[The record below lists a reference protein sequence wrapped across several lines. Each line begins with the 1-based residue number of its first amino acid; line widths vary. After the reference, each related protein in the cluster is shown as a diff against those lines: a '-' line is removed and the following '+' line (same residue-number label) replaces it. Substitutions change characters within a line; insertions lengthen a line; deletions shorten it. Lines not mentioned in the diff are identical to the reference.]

1 MAFSYSFH
9 MSAKSHAVNTIG
21 KVTQVSRHNLREY
34 ESKDYDKSQIE
45 ILRGSDS
52 SILDD
57 VKRIYHDEFDE
68 PVKRYNEGKRAD
80 RQIEDYLQHVSDSR
94 SDVACEFIIQV
105 GDKDFWENK
114 TMDERKQMTFIFRD
128 QLRAL
133 EKLVPE
139 LKVASAVIHYDES
152 SPHIHVVGVPVAE
165 GYKKGLE
172 KQVAKTKVFTKERL
186 SYLQDKLREN
196 AERGMQLPENQNLFA
211 EHALKPKEK
220 GRNKD
225 IPKHVLEE
233 YEKKKAEIAKLDEK
247 IQSRKDKIKE
257 LNKEGKGVVAELNQ
271 NITELGKTKKKL
283 DNANDELKAILDEK
297 ARASEIKGSGLLA
310 ALSGEETVS
319 YHKNMLESTRNIG
332 TEAWQRN
339 RDTVEK
345 LDAIVDREEAVK
357 KKEAE
362 INPLWED
369 ADKAKK
375 QYEYLQ
381 RSQERLIEDRAKVL
395 SQRRIDA
402 FKRKVLN
409 FLDRVAPSIKTLL
422 EEFLK
427 KEDRDISR

>member
-114 TMDERKQMTFIFRD
+114 TMDEKRQMTFIFKD

-152 SPHIHVVGVPVAE
+152 SPHMHVVGVPVAE

-196 AERGMQLPENQNLFA
+196 AEKGMKLPENQNLFA
-211 EHALKPKEK
+211 EHELKPKEK

-225 IPKHVLEE
+225 LP
-233 YEKKKAEIAKLDEK
+233 KKALAEYNENLQEIAQKTVNDIKQQIDQIEVPEEPKDTFGKREFYAVNSMLTALGNASKNEPIGTDKNGKPVMEVKFRIGKEILDDWINLLTRLKDLMNIYKAKEKAVQKIAETKASAREKLN
-247 IQSRKDKIKE
+247 IKQMIVK
-257 LNKEGKGVVAELNQ
+257 NKEQMK
-271 NITELGKTKKKL
+271 
-283 DNANDELKAILDEK
+283 D
-297 ARASEIKGSGLLA
+297 
-310 ALSGEETVS
+310 
-319 YHKNMLESTRNIG
+319 
-332 TEAWQRN
+332 
-339 RDTVEK
+339 
-345 LDAIVDREEAVK
+345 
-357 KKEAE
+357 
-362 INPLWED
+362 IN
-369 ADKAKK
+369 
-375 QYEYLQ
+375 
-381 RSQERLIEDRAKVL
+381 
-395 SQRRIDA
+395 
-402 FKRKVLN
+402 
-409 FLDRVAPSIKTLL
+409 APSDPSKS
-422 EEFLK
+422 K
-427 KEDRDISR
+427 KHEQSL

>member
-114 TMDERKQMTFIFRD
+114 TMDEKRQMTFIFKD

-152 SPHIHVVGVPVAE
+152 SPHMHVVGVPVAE

-196 AERGMQLPENQNLFA
+196 AEKGMKLPENQNLFDKH
-211 EHALKPKEK
+211 ELKPKEK

-225 IPKHVLEE
+225 LP
-233 YEKKKAEIAKLDEK
+233 KKALAEYNENLQEIAQNTVNDIKQQIDQIKVPEEPKDTFGKPEFHAVNSMITALDSASKTAPVGEDKDGNPLIEVKFRITKDFLGNWINLLTRLKDLMNIYKAKEK
-247 IQSRKDKIKE
+247 AVQKIKE
-257 LNKEGKGVVAELNQ
+257 VTTAAKEKVSVKG
-271 NITELGKTKKKL
+271 
-283 DNANDELKAILDEK
+283 
-297 ARASEIKGSGLLA
+297 
-310 ALSGEETVS
+310 
-319 YHKNMLESTRNIG
+319 MLEKYQAISKER
-332 TEAWQRN
+332 EKQRQAQGLIPEHKK
-339 RDTVEK
+339 D
-345 LDAIVDREEAVK
+345 DR
-357 KKEAE
+357 
-362 INPLWED
+362 
-369 ADKAKK
+369 
-375 QYEYLQ
+375 
-381 RSQERLIEDRAKVL
+381 
-395 SQRRIDA
+395 
-402 FKRKVLN
+402 
-409 FLDRVAPSIKTLL
+409 
-422 EEFLK
+422 
-427 KEDRDISR
+427 SR

>member
-114 TMDERKQMTFIFRD
+114 TMDEKRQMTFIFKD

-152 SPHIHVVGVPVAE
+152 SPHMHVVGVPVAE

-196 AERGMQLPENQNLFA
+196 AEKGMKLPENQNLFDKH
-211 EHALKPKEK
+211 ELKPKEK

-225 IPKHVLEE
+225 LP
-233 YEKKKAEIAKLDEK
+233 KKALAEYNENLQEIAQNTVNDIKQQIDQIKVPEEPKDKFGKTEFHAVNSMITVLDSASKKDPVGEDKDGNPLIEVKFKITKDFLGKWINLLTRLKDLMDIYKAKEK
-247 IQSRKDKIKE
+247 AVQKIKE
-257 LNKEGKGVVAELNQ
+257 VTTAAKEKVSVKG
-271 NITELGKTKKKL
+271 
-283 DNANDELKAILDEK
+283 
-297 ARASEIKGSGLLA
+297 
-310 ALSGEETVS
+310 
-319 YHKNMLESTRNIG
+319 MLEKYQAISEER
-332 TEAWQRN
+332 EKQRQAQGLIPEHKK
-339 RDTVEK
+339 D
-345 LDAIVDREEAVK
+345 DR
-357 KKEAE
+357 
-362 INPLWED
+362 
-369 ADKAKK
+369 
-375 QYEYLQ
+375 
-381 RSQERLIEDRAKVL
+381 
-395 SQRRIDA
+395 
-402 FKRKVLN
+402 
-409 FLDRVAPSIKTLL
+409 
-422 EEFLK
+422 
-427 KEDRDISR
+427 SR

>member
-114 TMDERKQMTFIFRD
+114 TMDEKRQMTFIFKD

-152 SPHIHVVGVPVAE
+152 SPHMHVVGVPVAE

-196 AERGMQLPENQNLFA
+196 AEKGMKLPENQNLFDKH
-211 EHALKPKEK
+211 ELKPKEK

-225 IPKHVLEE
+225 LP
-233 YEKKKAEIAKLDEK
+233 KKALAEYNENLQEIAQNTVNDIKQQIDQIKVPEEPKDKFGKTEFYAIDNMLTALGNASKNEPIGTDKNGKPVMEVKFRIGKEFLDDWINLLTRLKDLMNIYKAKEK
-247 IQSRKDKIKE
+247 AVQKIKE
-257 LNKEGKGVVAELNQ
+257 VTTATKEKVSVKG
-271 NITELGKTKKKL
+271 
-283 DNANDELKAILDEK
+283 
-297 ARASEIKGSGLLA
+297 
-310 ALSGEETVS
+310 
-319 YHKNMLESTRNIG
+319 MLEKYQAISEER
-332 TEAWQRN
+332 EKQRQAQGLIPEHKK
-339 RDTVEK
+339 D
-345 LDAIVDREEAVK
+345 DR
-357 KKEAE
+357 
-362 INPLWED
+362 
-369 ADKAKK
+369 
-375 QYEYLQ
+375 
-381 RSQERLIEDRAKVL
+381 
-395 SQRRIDA
+395 
-402 FKRKVLN
+402 
-409 FLDRVAPSIKTLL
+409 
-422 EEFLK
+422 
-427 KEDRDISR
+427 SR